1 MCPRSRESL
10 PFLQLQLTPNPSLQ
24 HLEIKCALLSVQ
36 VARLCEAANVGHVI
50 NNAYGVQST
59 ALCKLVRTTASSLFR
74 RWDTNQRGLPVAV
87 CAAFSSLCCP
97 TAETHPHATAPC
109 G

>member
-1 MCPRSRESL
+1 MSRRC
-10 PFLQLQLTPNPSLQ
+10 LQ
-24 HLEIKCALLSVQ
+24 HLELKYALVSVQ

-59 ALCKLVRTTASSLFR
+59 ALCKLVRPPASSLFR
-74 RWDTNQRGLPVAV
+74 RWDTHPAWLACGSMYRFQ
-87 CAAFSSLCCP
+87 FSSLP
-97 TAETHPHATAPC
+97 D